1 MQYYRILAP
10 QVYNPPSLKLP
21 VGKISMFIAHLV
33 ADDCSLLSIGVIST
47 DTSIARLIHTGGHED
62 QYLVEPYK
70 ISVSIIWYQF
80 DIANGWLW
88 R

>member
-10 QVYNPPSLKLP
+10 QVYNPPSFKLP

-33 ADDCSLLSIGVIST
+33 ADDRSLLSIGVVST
-47 DTSIARLIHTGGHED
+47 DTSVARLVHTSGHED
-62 QYLVEPYK
+62 QYLVEVYK
-70 ISVSIIWYQF
+70 VSISIVRYQF
-80 DIANGWLW
+80 DVANGWLW